1 MTNDR
6 FKYRIYDVENKR
18 YVDNPEDFVP
28 WDLPEGFTCELCSG
42 VDDDGGHLIY
52 DGDVLEFSRGERG
65 FVYYENGAFM
75 VWTFGADNVQFLAT
89 FIKFNWSM
97 RITGNIHESG
107 DK

>member
-28 WDLPEGFTCELCSG
+28 WDLPAEFKCELCSG

-52 DGDVLEFSRGERG
+52 EGDFLELSRDGRG

-75 VWTFGADNVQFLAT
+75 VWMFGADDVQFLAT
-89 FIKFNWSM
+89 FVKFKWSM